1 MINKRFQN
9 LIDDLQAVHMS
20 TEEKA
25 QLKNR
30 VLLSVEKAESVL
42 EVDSLSPVSIKKI
55 SHGANMVGRSV
66 ASSWSSY
73 FTDGK
78 FVPAFAVFLILVS
91 TGGISIA
98 AEHALPGDSLY
109 SLKLNMNEQVRGLAA
124 ITPEAKAKFAL
135 EVTDRR
141 LKEAALLSSQG
152 RLDAKAS
159 GIIQVQL
166 LKQAGEVKN
175 QVASLVAT
183 NKLQAAQGVALN
195 FESALK
201 THEFIL
207 QKLSDDKG
215 TTTVAQTSD
224 SDHISSIIATVRTE
238 LATTTSSRADLQ
250 TKELSSTNNKAE
262 VSGRLASLRVDIVQ
276 LSNLIKTTPVTEAAS
291 STVNLY
297 IVQAS
302 DLSIVAAA
310 KIQTGDYSGALTGIQ
325 KASQYVSDAEA
336 ILYAITVDP
345 KSDKNIGPVIQS
357 ALSSSTTLPISTITN
372 DPKNTVEATSTA
384 TSTVTATA
392 PVATSTEAVATS
404 TESQVK

>member
-1 MINKRFQN
+1 MINKKFQN
-9 LIDDLQAVHMS
+9 LIDDLQATRM
-20 TEEKA
+20 TAEEKA

-30 VLLSVEKAESVL
+30 VLLSVEKTEAVL

-55 SHGANMVGRSV
+55 SQGANMVGRSV
-66 ASSWSSY
+66 ASSWYSY
-73 FTDGK
+73 FAEGK
-78 FVPAFAVFLILVS
+78 FVPAFAAFLILVS
-91 TGGISIA
+91 TGGVSIA

-109 SLKLNMNEQVRGLAA
+109 SLKLHINEQVRGLVAV
-124 ITPEAKAKFAL
+124 TPEAKAKFAL

-159 GIIQVQL
+159 EIIQKQL

-175 QVASLVAT
+175 QVASLVST
-183 NKLQAAQGVALN
+183 NNLRAAQGVALN

-215 TTTVAQTSD
+215 TTTVAQTAE

-238 LATTTSSRADLQ
+238 LATTTTSRTDLQ
-250 TKELSSTNNKAE
+250 TKELSAPNNIAE
-262 VSGRLASLRVDIVQ
+262 VTGRLVSLRADIAD
-276 LSNLIKTTPVTEAAS
+276 LLNLIKSTPLTVAAS

-297 IVQAS
+297 AVQAS
-302 DLSIVAAA
+302 DLAIVAAA
-310 KIQTGDYSGALTGIQ
+310 KIQAGDNPEALTGIQ

-336 ILYAITVDP
+336 IIYAITVDP
-345 KSDKNIGPVIQS
+345 NSDKNIGPVIQG
-357 ALSSSTTLPISTITN
+357 ALSSSTTLPISTIIN
-372 DPKNTVEATSTA
+372 EPKATIEATTTAST
-384 TSTVTATA
+384 TIS
-392 PVATSTEAVATS
+392 VATTTNAVATS
-404 TESQVK
+404 TDSQVK

>member
-1 MINKRFQN
+1 MINKKFQN
-9 LIDDLQAVHMS
+9 LIDDLQAVHM
-20 TEEKA
+20 TVEEKT

-30 VLLSVEKAESVL
+30 VLLSVEKTEAVL

-66 ASSWSSY
+66 VSSWYSY
-73 FTDGK
+73 FTEGK
-78 FVPAFAVFLILVS
+78 FVPAFAVLLILVS
-91 TGGISIA
+91 TGGVSIA

-109 SLKLNMNEQVRGLAA
+109 SLKLNLNEQVRGLAA

-152 RLDAKAS
+152 RLDAKAT
-159 GIIQVQL
+159 GIIQEQL
-166 LKQAGEVKN
+166 LIQAGQVKN

-183 NKLQAAQGVALN
+183 NNLQAAQGVALN

-215 TTTVAQTSD
+215 TSTAAQTSE

-238 LATTTSSRADLQ
+238 LATTTTSRTDLQ
-250 TKELSSTNNKAE
+250 TKELSAPSNIAE
-262 VSGRLASLRVDIVQ
+262 VTGRLVSLRADIVE
-276 LSNLIKTTPVTEAAS
+276 LSGLIKSTPLTVAAS

-297 IVQAS
+297 TTQAN
-302 DLSIVAAA
+302 DLAVVAAA
-310 KIQTGDYSGALTGIQ
+310 KIQAGDSPDALTDIQ

-336 ILYAITVDP
+336 IIYAITVDP
-345 KSDKNIGPVIQS
+345 NSNKNIGPVIQS
-357 ALSSSTTLPISTITN
+357 ALSSSTTLPISTITS
-372 DPKNTVEATSTA
+372 DSKATIEATSTA
-384 TSTVTATA
+384 STTMSIAT
-392 PVATSTEAVATS
+392 TTDAVATS
-404 TESQVK
+404 TNGQVK